1 MSKDSRS
8 TISSTA
14 LRVFIALVLPVV
26 GSILFSAIA
35 VGVVGETADT
45 QRETSLQLAGIGLAA
60 WFMGLIWYRL
70 PGMGLRG
77 HRALYAGIG
86 FAVLGWL
93 AFFVVR
99 FATVEGEIV
108 NMPNSG
114 RTFFYLLVF
123 EAFCTQLWAFGLF
136 FRAVSDWR
144 GPLTAAIAS
153 GILFGTVAFLLFE
166 ESFNYPTLF
175 TLLPAFIYFVLWGV
189 LYGIIR
195 LRTGSL
201 IGVVIVQALHSWT
214 AWQLLAPINQPDPSQ
229 LGNLYLISTVLYLI
243 IIWRLWPKKEEDYR
257 V

>member
-1 MSKDSRS
+1 MNTDSLS
-8 TISSTA
+8 TNSSSA
-14 LRVFIALVLPVV
+14 QRVIMALVLPLLGAV
-26 GSILFSAIA
+26 IFSALA
-35 VGVVGETADT
+35 VALLGEAEDA
-45 QRETSLQLAGIGLAA
+45 QRETSLQLAGIGLAT
-60 WFMGLIWYRL
+60 WFMGLFWYRL

-86 FAVLGWL
+86 FAVLGWF

-136 FRAVSDWR
+136 FRAVADWR

-153 GILFGTVAFLLFE
+153 GILFGTTAFLLFG
-166 ESFNYPTLF
+166 ESFDYPKSF
-175 TLLPAFIYFVLWGV
+175 TLLPAFLYFVFWGI
-189 LYGIIR
+189 LYGMIR
-195 LRTGSL
+195 LRTGGL
-201 IGVVIVQALHSWT
+201 LGMVIVQALQSWT
-214 AWQLLAPINQPDPSQ
+214 AWQLLAPINQPDSSQ

>member
-1 MSKDSRS
+1 
-8 TISSTA
+8 
-14 LRVFIALVLPVV
+14 
-26 GSILFSAIA
+26 
-35 VGVVGETADT
+35 
-45 QRETSLQLAGIGLAA
+45 
-60 WFMGLIWYRL
+60 
-70 PGMGLRG
+70 MGLRG

-93 AFFVVR
+93 AFFIVR
-99 FATVEGEIV
+99 FATVAGEIV

-114 RTFFYLLVF
+114 QTFLYLLLF
-123 EAFCTQLWAFGLF
+123 EAFSTQLWAFGLF

-166 ESFNYPTLF
+166 ESFDYDSWQTM
-175 TLLPAFIYFVLWGV
+175 LPAFFYFVVWGI

-195 LRTGSL
+195 LRTGGL
-201 IGVVIVQALHSWT
+201 LGMVIVQALHSWT
-214 AWQLLAPINQPDPSQ
+214 AWQLLAPVNQPASSQ

>member
-1 MSKDSRS
+1 MSKDSPS
-8 TISSTA
+8 AITSNA
-14 LRVFIALVLPVV
+14 LRVFFTLILPLL
-26 GSILFSAIA
+26 GSFIFSAIVVA
-35 VGVVGETADT
+35 FVGEAKDA
-45 QRETSLQLAGIGLAA
+45 QRETSLQLAGIGLTT
-60 WFMGLIWYRL
+60 WFLGLFWYRL

-86 FAVLGWL
+86 FAVLGWV

-99 FATVEGEIV
+99 FATVAGEIV

-114 RTFFYLLVF
+114 QTFFYLLVF

-153 GILFGTVAFLLFE
+153 GILFGTAAFLLFE
-166 ESFNYPTLF
+166 ESFDYESIF
-175 TLLPAFIYFVLWGV
+175 AVLPAIIYFVVWGM

-195 LRTGSL
+195 LRTGSI
-201 IGVVIVQALHSWT
+201 IGMIIVQALHSWT
-214 AWQLLAPINQPDPSQ
+214 AWQLLAPINEPDPSQ
-229 LGNLYLISTVLYLI
+229 LGNLYLVSTILYLI

>member
-1 MSKDSRS
+1 MTKISGS
-8 TISSTA
+8 TNSSSVV
-14 LRVFIALVLPVV
+14 RVFLALALPLV
-26 GSILFSAIA
+26 GSFVFSAIA
-35 VGVVGETADT
+35 IAVVGEAKDT
-45 QRETSLQLAGIGLAA
+45 QAETSLQLAGIGLTT
-60 WFMGLIWYRL
+60 WFLGLFWYRL

-93 AFFVVR
+93 AFFIVR
-99 FATVEGEIV
+99 FATVAGEIV

-114 RTFFYLLVF
+114 QTFLYLLLF
-123 EAFCTQLWAFGLF
+123 EAFSTQLWAFGLF

-166 ESFNYPTLF
+166 ESFDYDSWQTM
-175 TLLPAFIYFVLWGV
+175 LPAFFYFVVWGI

-195 LRTGSL
+195 LRTGGL
-201 IGVVIVQALHSWT
+201 LGMVIVQALHSWT
-214 AWQLLAPINQPDPSQ
+214 AWQLLAPVNQPAPSQ
-229 LGNLYLISTVLYLI
+229 LGNLYLVSTVLYLI

>member
-1 MSKDSRS
+1 MSKDSRTS
-8 TISSTA
+8 TSPTA
-14 LRVFIALVLPVV
+14 LRVLFALILPLL
-26 GSILFSAIA
+26 GSILFSAIVITLTGSPENA
-35 VGVVGETADT
+35 
-45 QRETSLQLAGIGLAA
+45 QRETALQLAGVGLVA
-60 WFMGLIWYRL
+60 WFLGLNWYRI

-99 FATVEGEIV
+99 FATVAGEII
-108 NMPNSG
+108 NAPNSG
-114 RTFFYLLVF
+114 QTFIYLLLF

-136 FRAVSDWR
+136 FRAVADWR

-166 ESFNYPTLF
+166 ESFASPT
-175 TLLPAFIYFVLWGV
+175 LPAFIYFGMWGI

-195 LRTGSL
+195 LRTGS
-201 IGVVIVQALHSWT
+201 IVGMVIVQALHSWT
-214 AWQLLAPINQPDPSQ
+214 AWQLVAPVNQPDPSQ
-229 LGNLYLISTVLYLI
+229 LGNLYLITTILYLI